1 MKIFINGK
9 QRDTD
14 TTTLLD
20 LLHEMEI
27 NPQLVMVE
35 VNEDIIERGRYGR
48 LILGENDRIE
58 LIRFIGGG

>member
-9 QRDTD
+9 QRNTD
-14 TTTLLD
+14 TTTLLG
-20 LLHEMEI
+20 LLREMEI

-35 VNEDIIERGRYGR
+35 VNEEIIDRGRYDR
-48 LILGENDRIE
+48 LTLGENDRIE